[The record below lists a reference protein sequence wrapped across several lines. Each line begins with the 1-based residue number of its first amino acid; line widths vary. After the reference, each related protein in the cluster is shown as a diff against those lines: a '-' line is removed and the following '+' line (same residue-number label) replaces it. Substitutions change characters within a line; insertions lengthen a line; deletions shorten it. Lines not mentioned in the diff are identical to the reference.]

1 MLTGF
6 DHVQIAIPATASERC
21 RKFYSGLLAIEEV
34 PRPVELHSREGF
46 WLSGAGVNI
55 HFGVDPNFTPAKK
68 AHLAFRVADLD
79 GLASQLEAEGL
90 PVNWD
95 TTLPTIRR
103 LFTEDPVGNR
113 LELIQEADS

>member
-6 DHVQIAIPATASERC
+6 DHVQIAIPATSSELC
-21 RKFYSGLLAIEEV
+21 RQFYAGLLALEEV
-34 PRPVELHSREGF
+34 PRPDELMSREGF
-46 WLSGAGVNI
+46 WLNGPGVNI

-79 GLASQLEAEGL
+79 GLAVRLEAEGL

-95 TTLPTIRR
+95 TVIPTVRR

-113 LELIQEADS
+113 LELIQDAAA